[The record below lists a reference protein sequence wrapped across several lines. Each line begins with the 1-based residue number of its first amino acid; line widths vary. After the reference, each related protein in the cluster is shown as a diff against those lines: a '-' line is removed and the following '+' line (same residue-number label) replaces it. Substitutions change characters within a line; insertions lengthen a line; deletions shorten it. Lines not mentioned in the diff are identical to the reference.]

1 MPKKRTLRTIRPGY
15 INIGISLLANYI
27 AQAHTQRITND
38 THRFDRKVRTS
49 RFDTA
54 QIGSFH
60 VATVCKFLYRQ
71 TSLLPQLSDPGGDI
85 GYFLLINNSHFKNLD
100 KNFVVQIFIY
110 IFAPCVSY
118 MIPWFIRYYWKL
130 MRHTYNKECVT
141 LLIINVQHGLQ
152 SLRHSAKNVP
162 VTERE

>member
-15 INIGISLLANYI
+15 IKIGISLLANYI

-118 MIPWFIRYYWKL
+118 MIPRTVC
-130 MRHTYNKECVT
+130 HTGKIYCV
-141 LLIINVQHGLQ
+141 N
-152 SLRHSAKNVP
+152 
-162 VTERE
+162 

>member
-1 MPKKRTLRTIRPGY
+1 MPKRRTLRTIRPGY

-118 MIPWFIRYYWKL
+118 MIPK
-130 MRHTYNKECVT
+130 NCVSYREN
-141 LLIINVQHGLQ
+141 LLRQLIIKNASLIINNASDSLK
-152 SLRHSAKNVP
+152 SLRRT
-162 VTERE
+162 TESRVS

>member
-110 IFAPCVSY
+110 ICTMRIIYDTKNCVSY
-118 MIPWFIRYYWKL
+118 RENLLRQLIIK
-130 MRHTYNKECVT
+130 NAS
-141 LLIINVQHGLQ
+141 LIINNASDSLK
-152 SLRHSAKNVP
+152 SLRRT
-162 VTERE
+162 TESRVS

>member
-38 THRFDRKVRTS
+38 THRFDRKVRAS

-60 VATVCKFLYRQ
+60 VATVCEFLYRQ
-71 TSLLPQLSDPGGDI
+71 TSLPPQLSDPRGDI
-85 GYFLLINNSHFKNLD
+85 GYLLLINNSHFKNLD

-118 MIPWFIRYYWKL
+118 MIPRFIQYYWKI
-130 MRHTYNKECVT
+130 MRHTDNKECVT
-141 LLIINVQHGLQ
+141 LLIING
-152 SLRHSAKNVP
+152 
-162 VTERE
+162 

>member
-118 MIPWFIRYYWKL
+118 MIPRTVVSYRENLLRQLIIK
-130 MRHTYNKECVT
+130 NAS
-141 LLIINVQHGLQ
+141 LIINNASDSLK
-152 SLRHSAKNVP
+152 SLRRT
-162 VTERE
+162 TESRVS

>member
-71 TSLLPQLSDPGGDI
+71 TSLLPQLSDPGRDI
-85 GYFLLINNSHFKNLD
+85 GYLLLVNNSHFKNLD

-118 MIPWFIRYYWKL
+118 MIPRTVC
-130 MRHTYNKECVT
+130 HTGKIYCV
-141 LLIINVQHGLQ
+141 N
-152 SLRHSAKNVP
+152 
-162 VTERE
+162 